1 MALIA
6 VCSAKGSPG
15 ATTTAL
21 AFTLSW
27 QQRVLLAECDPAG
40 GDLAAG
46 FLREVDLDS
55 RGLDRLTSTLARQPL
70 TDVMLWNELVDLAP
84 DGNSARTKLL
94 LPGLAD
100 PAQAATWAE
109 PQRHGQ
115 AAGWDQLAARLPLI
129 RDGAEEYDIIADCG
143 RLAAAHP
150 ATPLITRADLVLLVL
165 HPTLISARAASTA
178 LQHLLQPGRPPVA
191 LITVGDGDYGT
202 KELALELRTPVA
214 AALPDDSR
222 SAEALNQGRAPR
234 YGRLLRAAAQAESAV
249 RRMYNE
255 DSTRSTKPSV
265 FGRRRVSEEASVV
278 H

>member
-15 ATTTAL
+15 ATTAAL
-21 AFTLSW
+21 ALALSW
-27 QQRVLLAECDPAG
+27 QRRVLLAECDPAG

-46 FLREVDLDS
+46 FLREVALDG

-70 TDVMLWNELVDLAP
+70 TDGMLWNELVDLAP
-84 DGNSARTKLL
+84 AGDLAMTKLL

-100 PAQAATWAE
+100 PAQAAIWGE
-109 PQRHGQ
+109 PQRRGQ

-129 RDGAEEYDIIADCG
+129 RHGAEEYDVIADCG

-150 ATPLITRADLVLLVL
+150 ATPLVVRADLVLLVL
-165 HPTLISARAASTA
+165 RPTLISARAASTA
-178 LQHLLQPGRPPVA
+178 LQHLLQPGRPPVG
-191 LITVGDGDYGT
+191 LITVGDGSYGT

-222 SAEALNQGRAPR
+222 SADALNQGRAPR
-234 YGRLLRAAAQAESAV
+234 HGRLLRAASRAESAV
-249 RRMYNE
+249 RRMYDE
-255 DSTRSTKPSV
+255 DGLRAATPAV
-265 FGRRRVSEEASVV
+265 LGRARVSEEVGVV

>member
-21 AFTLSW
+21 ALALRW
-27 QQRVLLAECDPAG
+27 PRRVLLAECDPAG

-46 FLREVDLDS
+46 FLCEVALDG
-55 RGLDRLTSTLARQPL
+55 RGLDRLTSTLARRPL
-70 TDVMLWNELVDLAP
+70 TANTLWNELVDLAP
-84 DGNSARTKLL
+84 DGDSARTKLL

-100 PAQAATWAE
+100 PAQAATWGE
-109 PQRHGQ
+109 PQRTGQ
-115 AAGWDQLAARLPLI
+115 AAGWDQLAAQLPMI
-129 RDGAEEYDIIADCG
+129 RDGAEEYDVIADCG

-150 ATPLITRADLVLLVL
+150 ATPLITKADLVLLVL
-165 HPTLISARAASTA
+165 RPTLISARAASAA

-191 LITVGDGDYGT
+191 LVTVGDGSYRT

-214 AALPDDSR
+214 AALPDDTR
-222 SAEALNQGRAPR
+222 SADALSQGITPR
-234 YGRLLRAAAQAESAV
+234 HGRLLRAAGRVDPAIRRISEEDRLPAATPAV
-249 RRMYNE
+249 L
-255 DSTRSTKPSV
+255 
-265 FGRRRVSEEASVV
+265 GRRRVDEEADVV